1 MNTVPDAYLGVWRRT
16 LLRTAD
22 GAEDRTTRVFWMQ
35 TALLHAD
42 LRVPDPAPTS
52 IDQRID
58 QAGFAGITDVQGHR
72 CQWHRLVDFHSDSGT
87 DVGLMQ
93 FTAPDELRETAL
105 DGGYL
110 EIWQRLPESVGSSQA
125 LWLVATDEV
134 QRQACLLL
142 AGDCFMFVADRPIP
156 AHEGLSLAAQITDLS
171 ADQTELMLGCE
182 LSFGRIA
189 GGNVPWEI
197 TLSTLPGRTGRCL
210 TLNPPQAPLDR
221 WPAEILA
228 GLGGYP
234 PATGWRPAP
243 LPLLN
248 QPLEKMSS

>member
-1 MNTVPDAYLGVWRRT
+1 MSTVPDAYLGVWRRT

-22 GAEDRTTRVFWMQ
+22 GQEDRATRVFWMQ
-35 TALLHAD
+35 TAVLHAD
-42 LRVPDPAPTS
+42 LRVPDPAPTN

-58 QAGFAGITDVQGHR
+58 QAGFAGITDVQGER
-72 CQWHRLVDFHSDSGT
+72 CQWLRLLDFHPDSGT

-105 DGGYL
+105 DGSYL
-110 EIWQRLPESVGSSQA
+110 EIWQRLPASVGTTQA
-125 LWLVATDEV
+125 LWLVAAGEV
-134 QRQACLLL
+134 QRRACLLL
-142 AGDCFMFVADRPIP
+142 AGDYFMFVADRPIP
-156 AHEGLSLAAQITDLS
+156 TRKGLSLAAQVSELS

-182 LSFGRIA
+182 CSLGRIT
-189 GGNVPWEI
+189 GGKVPWEI

-210 TLNPPQAPLDR
+210 TLDPPEAPLDQ
-221 WPAEILA
+221 WPTEMLA

-234 PATGWRPAP
+234 PAAGWRPVP

-248 QPLEKMSS
+248 QFLEKISP